1 MNKKKFFVFILS
13 FIISFN
19 LFCNSVN
26 DSDSNNKFKSTD
38 PLQNNFSFLTKFNNF
53 ENYADKTEKPALD
66 SGKIDTA
73 LKYTHASF
81 AGVTY
86 ASLWALDAIG
96 LPLLYLAFN
105 DPTYPYYTGLV
116 YAHIGIAISAL
127 LSFATTVTVAFTKL
141 GIKIKNGFA
150 IRKTHLTAAIVT
162 LSFFLLELPT
172 AILSAVYF
180 SNKLNGRE
188 WVGLAHGI
196 TCAASTA
203 AFSVSFIT
211 IFF

>member
-1 MNKKKFFVFILS
+1 MEKKFLFIAFL
-13 FIISFN
+13 FLVILLN
-19 LFCNSVN
+19 LFSNS
-26 DSDSNNKFKSTD
+26 TED
-38 PLQNNFSFLTKFNNF
+38 PIKNNFSFLAKFNDI
-53 ENYADKTEKPALD
+53 ENYADKPDKEPPDL
-66 SGKIDTA
+66 GKIDTA

-105 DPTYPYYTGLV
+105 DPTYQYYNGLV
-116 YAHIGIAISAL
+116 YAHLGIAISAL
-127 LSFATTVTVAFTKL
+127 LSFATTITIAFTKL
-141 GIKIKNGFA
+141 GIKLKNGFE

-162 LSFFLLELPT
+162 LSFFLIELPT

-180 SNKLNGRE
+180 ANNIKGKE

-203 AFSVSFIT
+203 AFTVSFIT